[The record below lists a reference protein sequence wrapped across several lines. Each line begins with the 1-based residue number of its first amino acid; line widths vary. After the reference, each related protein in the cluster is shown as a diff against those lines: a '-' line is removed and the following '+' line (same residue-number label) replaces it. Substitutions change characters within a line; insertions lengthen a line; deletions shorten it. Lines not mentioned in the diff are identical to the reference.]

1 MTDMMIDPAAARSQF
16 ARPGAAAPAPIPARS
31 EISGPAAVWQQAK
44 TVLVTRT
51 TGPRR
56 LVTVP
61 RLVVPIGDNGL
72 AFRTSSFSTEAEQ
85 LAEDG
90 RVLVQPGDWRGNPA
104 LGSRQ
109 LQGTAR
115 LLSTG
120 TFVPRVQAEIEAK
133 YGWRTAL
140 ARAAHRLANG
150 NAPYGNLIVLV
161 TVFEPGPLALP
172 PID

>member
-1 MTDMMIDPAAARSQF
+1 MTDMMIDPAAARTQF
-16 ARPGAAAPAPIPARS
+16 ARPAAAPAPIPVRG

-44 TVLVTRT
+44 TVLVTRAA
-51 TGPRR
+51 GPRQ
-56 LVTVP
+56 LITVP
-61 RLVVPIGDNGL
+61 RLVIPIGDNGL
-72 AFRTSSFSTEAEQ
+72 AFRTSSYSTEAEQ

-90 RVLVQPGDWRGNPA
+90 RVLVQPGDWRGHPK

-109 LQGTAR
+109 FQGTAR
-115 LLSTG
+115 LLTAG
-120 TFVPRVQAEIEAK
+120 TFVPRVQTEIEAK

-150 NAPYGNLIVLV
+150 NTPYGDLTVLV

-172 PID
+172 PTD

>member
-1 MTDMMIDPAAARSQF
+1 MTDMMINPAAARTQF
-16 ARPGAAAPAPIPARS
+16 TRPETAAPARIPVRG
-31 EISGPAAVWQQAK
+31 ELTGPAAVWQQAK

-51 TGPRR
+51 TGPRQ

-61 RLVVPIGDNGL
+61 RLVVPVGDNGL
-72 AFRTSSFSTEAEQ
+72 AFRTSSYSIESEQ
-85 LAEDG
+85 LAHDS
-90 RVLVQPGDWRGNPA
+90 RVLVQPGDWRGNPR

-150 NAPYGNLIVLV
+150 NAPYGDLIVLV
-161 TVFEPGPLALP
+161 TVFEPGPIALP
-172 PID
+172 PVD